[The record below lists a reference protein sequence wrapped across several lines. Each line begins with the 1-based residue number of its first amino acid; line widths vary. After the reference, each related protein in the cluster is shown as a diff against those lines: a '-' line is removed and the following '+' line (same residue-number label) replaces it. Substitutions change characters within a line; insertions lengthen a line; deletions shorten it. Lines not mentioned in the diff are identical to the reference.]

1 MCKNLYLCTN
11 FIVSKMINR
20 ILLRIKVIQIL
31 YSYYKGEGMSAEDA
45 EKELFISIERTYDLY
60 FYLLQLVVEVTD
72 YASRRIEAGKSK
84 ITATFEERNPQTKFI
99 ENKFAFQLKQNL
111 MLKDYVENHNI
122 SWDGHEEMIKELYE
136 KISESEL
143 YAEYMASPEFSYEKD
158 KELWRSVFKRVI
170 PVDEG
175 LGRELEE
182 ISIYWNDD
190 ADTVVS
196 FIIKTIKQ
204 FEEEAGE
211 NQRLQPM
218 FKDDEDKE
226 FVRDL
231 LKNAIYHSSD
241 YRALIDKHIGKNW
254 DMERLAFMD
263 IVIMLAALSELHSFP
278 NIPINVTMNEF
289 IEITKSYSTPKSH
302 VFVNGILDSIVK
314 DLRENKKLIKVAYVN
329 R

>member
-1 MCKNLYLCTN
+1 
-11 FIVSKMINR
+11 
-20 ILLRIKVIQIL
+20 
-31 YSYYKGEGMSAEDA
+31 MSAEDA

-72 YASRRIEAGKSK
+72 YASRKIAAGRSK

-99 ENKFAFQLKQNL
+99 ENRFALQLKQNL

-136 KISESEL
+136 KISESDI
-143 YAEYMASPEFSYEKD
+143 YAEYMASQESSYEKD

-231 LKNAIYHSSD
+231 LKNAIYHASD
-241 YRALIDKHIGKNW
+241 YRALIDRHIGKGW
-254 DMERLAFMD
+254 EIDRLAFMD

>member
-1 MCKNLYLCTN
+1 
-11 FIVSKMINR
+11 MINR

-31 YSYYKGEGMSAEDA
+31 YSYYKGEGLSAEDA
-45 EKELFISIERTYDLY
+45 EKELFVSIDRTYDLY
-60 FYLLQLVVEVTD
+60 FYLLQLVVEVTN
-72 YASRRIEAGKSK
+72 YAERKIEAGKSK
-84 ITATFEERNPQTKFI
+84 ITATFAERNPQTKFV
-99 ENKFAFQLKQNL
+99 ENKFALQLGQNL

-122 SWDGHEEMIKELYE
+122 SWEGHEEMIKELFE
-136 KISESEL
+136 KISESDV
-143 YAEYMASPEFSYEKD
+143 YAEYMESPESSYEKD
-158 KELWRSVFKRVI
+158 KELWRSIFKRVI

-226 FVRDL
+226 FVGDL
-231 LKNAIYHSSD
+231 LKNAIYHASD
-241 YRALIDKHIGKNW
+241 YRALVDKHIGRNW
-254 DMERLAFMD
+254 EIDRLAFMD
-263 IVIMLAALSELHSFP
+263 MVIILAALSELHSFP

-289 IEITKSYSTPKSH
+289 IEITKNYSTPKSH
-302 VFVNGILDSIVK
+302 IFVNGILDSIVK
-314 DLRENKKLIKVAYVN
+314 ELKESKKLIKVAYVN

>member
-1 MCKNLYLCTN
+1 
-11 FIVSKMINR
+11 
-20 ILLRIKVIQIL
+20 
-31 YSYYKGEGMSAEDA
+31 MSAEDA

-72 YASRRIEAGKSK
+72 YASRKIAAGRSK

-99 ENKFAFQLKQNL
+99 ENRFALQLKQNL

-136 KISESEL
+136 KISESDI
-143 YAEYMASPEFSYEKD
+143 YAEYMASPESSYEKD

-231 LKNAIYHSSD
+231 LKNAIYHASD
-241 YRALIDKHIGKNW
+241 YRALIDRHIGKGW
-254 DMERLAFMD
+254 EIDRLAFMD